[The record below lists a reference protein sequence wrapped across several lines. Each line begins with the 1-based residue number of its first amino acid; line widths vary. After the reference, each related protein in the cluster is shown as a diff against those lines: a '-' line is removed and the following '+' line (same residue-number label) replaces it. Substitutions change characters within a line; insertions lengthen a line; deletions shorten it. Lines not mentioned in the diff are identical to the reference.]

1 MLLLQEIVLSRNN
14 EDLKKLA
21 LVDNL
26 KDGVGH
32 KANCLT

>member
-1 MLLLQEIVLSRNN
+1 MLSRNN